1 MMGITVQE
9 FLQKKGA
16 IGLLALLHER
26 PKMYTEIESEI
37 EITSDTILKRRAEA
51 ANIGLIDISLGED
64 SGTKKIYH
72 LTDMGEALT
81 DKMAREGL
89 VSNYRKMRTLEQLVE
104 EQRDTIVTWAGE
116 NPSQLLQYREA
127 QGGTT
132 IPEQTPP
139 PPAAEDTDSEASG
152 GEQEE
157 ASDESDEDSE
167 STERVAE
174 RPTAGKDRDSN
185 QGDSSNRKQG
195 NLSEVIS
202 PDSDSEDPTEE

>member
-64 SGTKKIYH
+64 SGTKKVYH

-104 EQRDTIVTWAGE
+104 EQRDAIVTWAGE

-132 IPEQTPP
+132 IPEQTTPP
-139 PPAAEDTDSEASG
+139 AAAEDTDSESSG
-152 GEQEE
+152 GEQES
-157 ASDESDEDSE
+157 AGDGSDEDGG
-167 STERVAE
+167 STERLAE
-174 RPTAGKDRDSN
+174 RPTAGVDRESS
-185 QGDSSNRKQG
+185 QGDSSSMKQG
-195 NLSEVIS
+195 NLSDVES
-202 PDSDSEDPTEE
+202 PDSDSENTSKD